1 MKAFQKFIVFLIGGI
16 ISAILI
22 FGYIIISNQ
31 DAGSV
36 PGVGAVLVLYL
47 AIVISIPSFFLGGFV
62 FLHLIEK
69 IKKRKL

>member
-1 MKAFQKFIVFLIGGI
+1 MKTFFKFLIFLVGGI
-16 ISAILI
+16 LSAILI
-22 FGYIIISNQ
+22 FGYIIISNE
-31 DAGSV
+31 DAGSM

-47 AIVISIPSFFLGGFV
+47 AIILSIPSFFLGGFV